1 MQDLYDILEN
11 APHLDRSFDQPLHF
25 DANLNVTDYVLRADP
40 MTFAMFNDRETEIV
54 NDRLVIKQIPTGD
67 MHKLMR
73 GVLAIDADAF
83 MAAIG
88 DSELAAKDVL
98 HQRDQEVIG

>member
-1 MQDLYDILEN
+1 
-11 APHLDRSFDQPLHF
+11 
-25 DANLNVTDYVLRADP
+25 
-40 MTFAMFNDRETEIV
+40 
-54 NDRLVIKQIPTGD
+54 VIKQIPTGD